1 MHEVWI
7 LLIVC
12 LIFEFPYGI
21 NVSLLIE
28 LTEPEPTR
36 PLLQYRMLRVSYLK
50 NDKFI
55 QLLTKL
61 CTEQY
66 SVLLQRSVSNVS
78 IIVVFSVS
86 GDIMQEGE
94 GWEVM
99 LELKDDEVPIIG
111 ADENVMCNGARSH
124 HHNCLSYHFL
134 VYYNCVCIYIQQ
146 D

>member
-7 LLIVC
+7 LLIGC

-94 GWEVM
+94 G
-99 LELKDDEVPIIG
+99 
-111 ADENVMCNGARSH
+111 
-124 HHNCLSYHFL
+124 
-134 VYYNCVCIYIQQ
+134 
-146 D
+146 